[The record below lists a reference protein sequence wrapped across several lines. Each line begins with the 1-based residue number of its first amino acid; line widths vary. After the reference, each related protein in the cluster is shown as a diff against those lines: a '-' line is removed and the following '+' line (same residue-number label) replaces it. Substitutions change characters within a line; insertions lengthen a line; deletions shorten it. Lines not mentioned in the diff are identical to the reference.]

1 MRGKY
6 LLGLVVILAA
16 LAYLIF
22 GGLGQNLVY
31 FLTPS
36 EYLQDQARYQNR
48 PVRLGG
54 LVKEGTVRYD
64 KDRLELRFTLTDGV
78 AEVPVVH
85 KGTPP
90 GMFKEGQGVVVEG
103 RFQGDHFQGTN
114 LLVKHSETYQAPKEG
129 WTPEEVRK
137 LIEEAK

>member
-6 LLGLVVILAA
+6 LLGLIVILGA
-16 LAYLIF
+16 LAYLVF

-36 EYLQDQARYQNR
+36 EYLENQLKYQNR

-54 LVKEGTVRYD
+54 LVKPGTVQYD
-64 KDRLELRFTLTDGV
+64 KDRLELRFVLTDGV
-78 AEVPVVH
+78 AEVPVLH

-103 RFQGDHFQGTN
+103 RFQDGVFQGTN
-114 LLVKHSETYQAPKEG
+114 LLVKHSENYQPPKAG
-129 WTPEEVRK
+129 WTPEDVRK
-137 LIEEAK
+137 LIQEAK

>member
-6 LLGLVVILAA
+6 LLGILVVLGA
-16 LAYLIF
+16 LGYMIF

-36 EYLQDQARYQNR
+36 EYLQDQAKYQHR

-54 LVKEGTVRYD
+54 LVKPGSVRYD
-64 KDRLELRFTLTDGV
+64 KDRLELRFVLTDGV
-78 AEVPVVH
+78 AEVPVLH

-103 RFQGDHFQGTN
+103 RFEGGVFQGQN
-114 LLVKHSETYQAPKEG
+114 LLVKHSESYRPPQAG

>member
-6 LLGLVVILAA
+6 LLGLGVIVGA

-22 GGLGQNLVY
+22 GGLGRNLVY

-36 EYLQDQARYQNR
+36 EYLQDQDRYQNR

-64 KDRLELRFTLTDGV
+64 KDQLELRFVLTDGV
-78 AEVPVVH
+78 AEVSVLH

-103 RFQGDHFQGTN
+103 RFQDGVFQGSN
-114 LLVKHSETYQAPKEG
+114 LLVKHSEAYQAPKEG

-137 LIEEAK
+137 LIQEAK